1 MTLVEDFAARAWAGP
16 ARRPT
21 AICNAPVLRRTA
33 ARRPGRVQ
41 AVLAALAMVTLAHVP
56 RLAATSVVA
65 KSFRS
70 ISAEA
75 EQIFSGTVL
84 ETRSYRSDNGHIW
97 TAVKFGDLTWFAGSG
112 RAETELSFA
121 GGTIGD
127 RSEIV
132 AGMPRFSQ
140 GQRVLLFVRDRDTV
154 SPIVGFHQG
163 CFRLVPSGAREVV
176 TTVGKQPVLSVEN
189 GELVTG
195 VAGETEDAISVDEL
209 MSVVAELRKQ
219 EGVE

>member
-1 MTLVEDFAARAWAGP
+1 VRIRSARV
-16 ARRPT
+16 
-21 AICNAPVLRRTA
+21 PVAL
-33 ARRPGRVQ
+33 
-41 AVLAALAMVTLAHVP
+41 AVLAVVALAHVP
-56 RLAATSVVA
+56 RLGATSVIA

-75 EQIFSGTVL
+75 EQIFAGTVL
-84 ETRSYRSDNGHIW
+84 ETRSYRSESGHLW
-97 TAVKFGDLTWFAGSG
+97 TSVRFGDLTWLAGAG
-112 RAETELSFA
+112 GAETELSFA

-163 CFRLVPSGAREVV
+163 CFRLVRSGSREVV
-176 TTVGKQPVLSVEN
+176 TTVGRQPVLSVEN
-189 GELVTG
+189 GEMVTG
-195 VAGETEDAISVDEL
+195 VAGETDGAMTVDEL
-209 MSVVAELRKQ
+209 MGAVAGLRKQ